1 MSSTPQDT
9 RAQRNAA
16 HARNSSSTGHVVNVR
31 YWPKADKLIIPPN
44 VGFGDKEDITVDG
57 QNVRL

>member
-1 MSSTPQDT
+1 MPPTPQNT
-9 RAQRNAA
+9 RAQQNAA
-16 HARNSSSTGHVVNVR
+16 LASSSSTGHVVNVR

>member
-1 MSSTPQDT
+1 MSAIGGKADIVWT
-9 RAQRNAA
+9 RC
-16 HARNSSSTGHVVNVR
+16 NVR

-44 VGFGDKEDITVDG
+44 VGFGDKENITVDG